1 VRVLFAPDAIFESGG
16 IRLQG
21 LDAICGY
28 YLSKTFTYEDF
39 RPAPRTPTFED
50 NRIEVDIDVHL
61 SGTESSVHDVF
72 ETDGTRITALRVS
85 GFEEALRGA
94 TR

>member
-1 VRVLFAPDAIFESGG
+1 
-16 IRLQG
+16 
-21 LDAICGY
+21 
-28 YLSKTFTYEDF
+28 
-39 RPAPRTPTFED
+39 
-50 NRIEVDIDVHL
+50 
-61 SGTESSVHDVF
+61 VHDVF